1 MGWVSNR
8 RPLGV
13 GLESR
18 YVSLC
23 LLSAGTTV
31 FAGGARQRHR
41 ESTAGLGDF
50 LERRASVTE
59 HLLMGDAKRSLQT
72 PLLCSRGSLSKCG
85 SGWDGAVVCS
95 ADLGGG
101 QT

>member
-1 MGWVSNR
+1 M
-8 RPLGV
+8 

-18 YVSLC
+18 YVNLC
-23 LLSAGTTV
+23 FLSAGASV
-31 FAGGARQRHR
+31 LAGGARQRQR
-41 ESTAGLGDF
+41 ESMAGLGDF

-72 PLLCSRGSLSKCG
+72 SLLCSRGSLSKCG